1 MSHSYTSSQEKNALH
16 RCVTIS
22 VDDGSASDLKTAE
35 LLHKYGLQATFYI
48 PARNPE
54 RRVLEPQQI
63 RGLAECFEIGSHTL
77 NHIPLKSISDER
89 ALCEI
94 REGKDWLENT
104 LGNPSISFC
113 YPRGKFNARTPSLV
127 KSAGFLGA
135 RTQMLNLHEF
145 PKNPFLWGVSTHAW
159 SHSKAVQVRHALL
172 EWNFVGM
179 VNFFREY
186 QGITEWQK
194 HFSRVLRRVGEQ
206 GGIAHLALHS
216 WEIEE
221 LNEWQKLESIFC
233 SISRCGMPTVTNGNL
248 YRAWYPF
255 GEAKPVAATARNTA

>member
-1 MSHSYTSSQEKNALH
+1 MTEQEFEKTALQ

-22 VDDGSASDLKTAE
+22 VDDGATNDLKTAD
-35 LLHKYGLQATFYI
+35 LLHKHGLPATFYI

-54 RRVLEPQQI
+54 RPVLEPPQI
-63 RGLAECFEIGSHTL
+63 RGLAQVFEIGSHTL
-77 NHIPLKSISDER
+77 NHTPLKWISDEEASR
-89 ALCEI
+89 EI
-94 REGKDWLENT
+94 RHGKDWLENT
-104 LGNPSISFC
+104 IGSSAISFC
-113 YPRGKFNARTPSLV
+113 YPRGKFNGKTPSLV

-135 RTQMLNLHEF
+135 RTQMLNLHDF

-186 QGITEWQK
+186 KATTEWHK
-194 HFSRVLRRVGEQ
+194 HFTRVLERVVED

-216 WEIEE
+216 WEIDE
-221 LNEWQKLESIFC
+221 LNEWQKLESIFS
-233 SISRCGMPTVTNGNL
+233 SISHCGVPVVTNGDL
-248 YRAWYPF
+248 YRAWYPL
-255 GEAKPVAATARNTA
+255 GDPKLVAAAARNPA